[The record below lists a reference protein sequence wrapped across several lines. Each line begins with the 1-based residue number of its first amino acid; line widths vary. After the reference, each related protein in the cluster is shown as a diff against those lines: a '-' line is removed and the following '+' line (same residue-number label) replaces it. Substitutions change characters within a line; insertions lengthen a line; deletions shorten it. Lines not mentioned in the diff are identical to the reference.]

1 MDETQDV
8 WFFPP
13 DTYQVIM
20 ENLRLPLLSLDIDR
34 TIGSFFDLEFAEE
47 NNESL
52 MRKLGTFYTVLVTHI
67 YS

>member
-1 MDETQDV
+1 
-8 WFFPP
+8 
-13 DTYQVIM
+13 M

-52 MRKLGTFYTVLVTHI
+52 MRELPSALSWKPISMARFDAMAI
-67 YS
+67 